1 MVKILLMEDDAV
13 LSSILLDYLRESWQ
27 VDYAYNTQEVYVK
40 LENIRYDLFI
50 FDINV
55 VGQSGLELLKELRE
69 FNNTTPTIII
79 TAYTDTDYLKQ
90 AFEFGACD
98 YVKKPFDLEELNAR
112 ILNTKTIFNIQ
123 NDTQIEI
130 SHNIYFNISKK
141 QIINNDEIFTIS
153 AKDSKILEYFL
164 KNQKRVITA
173 EELTQNIWDF
183 DNMPSDA
190 TVRSHIRTLREL
202 IGKNKINTIRGSGYT
217 YE

>member
-1 MVKILLMEDDAV
+1 MKILLMEDDAV
-13 LSSILLDYLRESWQ
+13 LSNILLDYLRELWQ
-27 VDYAYNTQEVYVK
+27 VDYAYNTQEVYAK
-40 LENIRYDLFI
+40 LENIKYDLFI

-55 VGQSGLELLKELRE
+55 AGQSGLELLKELRE

-90 AFEFGACD
+90 AFNLGACD
-98 YVKKPFDLEELNAR
+98 YIKKPFDLEELNAR
-112 ILNTKTIFNIQ
+112 ILNAKTIFNIQ
-123 NDTQIEI
+123 NNTQIEI
-130 SHNIYFNISKK
+130 IPNIYFNISKK

-164 KNQKRVITA
+164 KNQKRVITT

-183 DNMPSDA
+183 DNIPSDA

-202 IGKNKINTIRGSGYT
+202 IGKNKINTIRGSGYV